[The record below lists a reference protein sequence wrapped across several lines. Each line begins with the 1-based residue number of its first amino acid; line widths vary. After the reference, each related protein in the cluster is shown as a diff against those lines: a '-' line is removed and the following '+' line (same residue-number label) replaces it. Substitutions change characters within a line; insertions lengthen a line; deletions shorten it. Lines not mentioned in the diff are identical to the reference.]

1 MALAMSDAD
10 DCWPP
15 HDGRPASALGPFQYP
30 EAPKVWPRPRLLAST
45 ATPARF
51 IDFSIAPD
59 AETAEKQVAEAHDI
73 SDSPRDRLVSIREDW

>member
-1 MALAMSDAD
+1 MQMTA
-10 DCWPP
+10 
-15 HDGRPASALGPFQYP
+15 GRHTMPSSIPLGPFQYP
-30 EAPKVWPRPRLLAST
+30 EAPKVWPRPRLLASA

-73 SDSPRDRLVSIREDW
+73 SDSPRFD